1 MYRCFYVPR
10 GRLLFVGDFTK
21 GYALVEKFVR
31 ANIKTDNTYE
41 HLHPACSSELKRSGI
56 SNLNQTIMGAAK
68 LAFWAGM
75 DSALRYH
82 CRHLRHGVL

>member
-1 MYRCFYVPR
+1 VPR
-10 GRLLFVGDFTK
+10 GHPLFSEDFIN

-41 HLHPACSSELKRSGI
+41 HLHPAYPSELKRSGI
-56 SNLNQTIMGAAK
+56 SNLNQTLMGAAK